1 MSRGVVCLCS
11 RTFQRMEI
19 IFNCPHC
26 EQELS
31 VDADGAGEQI
41 KCPTCG
47 ESITI
52 PAKSTSVAPVDSR
65 PIGTPGTGPVNAIAS
80 SAAAKVELR
89 LKVPVHSTPSA
100 SLIEKPKQPLDAIAK
115 GADKKIRIHTLRRA
129 QCVESGHDKFDEK
142 VTAYLNEVGEA
153 NLIGI
158 HPISYEIFDVGTQKV
173 MVDYGVIIIY
183 RG

>member
-1 MSRGVVCLCS
+1 
-11 RTFQRMEI
+11 MEI

-47 ESITI
+47 ETITI
-52 PAKSTSVAPVDSR
+52 PPKSTKIPTAP
-65 PIGTPGTGPVNAIAS
+65 PLPTAAPGAPPGSGPVNAMAS
-80 SAAAKVELR
+80 SAAARVELR
-89 LKVPVHSTPSA
+89 LKVPVHQSPSA
-100 SLIEKPKQPLDAIAK
+100 SLIEKSKVPLDAIAK
-115 GADKKIRIHTLRRA
+115 GADKKLRIHTVRRA

-142 VTAYLNEVGEA
+142 VTAYLQEVGEP
-153 NLIGI
+153 NIVGI

-173 MVDYGVIIIY
+173 MVDYGVIIVF

>member
-1 MSRGVVCLCS
+1 
-11 RTFQRMEI
+11 MEI

-47 ESITI
+47 EMITI
-52 PAKSTSVAPVDSR
+52 PEQPGKDAPATAPAAATPPPASG
-65 PIGTPGTGPVNAIAS
+65 PIGVPGSGPVNAIAS

-89 LKVPVHSTPSA
+89 LKVPDRKSPA
-100 SLIEKPKQPLDAIAK
+100 APLIEKSKVPLDAIAK
-115 GADKKIRIHTLRRA
+115 GADKKLRVHTIRRA
-129 QCVESGHDKFDEK
+129 QCMESGHDKFDEK
-142 VTAYLNEVGEA
+142 VSAYLNEVGEP
-153 NLIGI
+153 NVVGV

-173 MVDYGVIIIY
+173 MVDYGVIIVF

>member
-1 MSRGVVCLCS
+1 
-11 RTFQRMEI
+11 MEI

-47 ESITI
+47 ETITI
-52 PAKSTSVAPVDSR
+52 PPKSTKIPTAP
-65 PIGTPGTGPVNAIAS
+65 PPPTAAPGAPPGSGPVNAMAS

-89 LKVPVHSTPSA
+89 LKVPVHQSPSA
-100 SLIEKPKQPLDAIAK
+100 SLIEKPKVPLDAIAK
-115 GADKKIRIHTLRRA
+115 GADKKLRIHTVRRA

-142 VTAYLNEVGEA
+142 VTAYLQEVGEA
-153 NLIGI
+153 NIVGI

-173 MVDYGVIIIY
+173 MVDYGVIIVF

>member
-1 MSRGVVCLCS
+1 
-11 RTFQRMEI
+11 MEI

-31 VDADGAGEQI
+31 VDGDGAGEQI

-47 ESITI
+47 ETITI
-52 PAKSTSVAPVDSR
+52 PKQSTKIPTAAP
-65 PIGTPGTGPVNAIAS
+65 PAPGAPGGAGGGPVNAIAS

-89 LKVPVHSTPSA
+89 LKVPVHQSPA
-100 SLIEKPKQPLDAIAK
+100 APLIGKSKTPLDAIAK
-115 GADKKIRIHTLRRA
+115 GADKKMRIHTMRRA
-129 QCVESGHDKFDEK
+129 QCMESGHDKFDEK
-142 VTAYLNEVGEA
+142 VTAYLAEVGEA
-153 NLIGI
+153 NVIGV

-173 MVDYGVIIIY
+173 MVDFGVIIVF

>member
-1 MSRGVVCLCS
+1 
-11 RTFQRMEI
+11 MEI

-47 ESITI
+47 ETITI
-52 PAKSTSVAPVDSR
+52 PNKAGKPAPE
-65 PIGTPGTGPVNAIAS
+65 TPAPAPAPAAGVGPVNAIS
-80 SAAAKVELR
+80 TSAAAKVELR
-89 LKVPVHSTPSA
+89 LKVPNRQTPAA
-100 SLIEKPKQPLDAIAK
+100 SLIEKPKVPLEAIAK
-115 GADKKIRIHTLRRA
+115 GADKKIRIHTMRRA

-142 VTAYLNEVGEA
+142 VTIYLNEVGEA
-153 NLIGI
+153 NIVSI

-173 MVDYGVIIIY
+173 MVDYGVIIVY

>member
-1 MSRGVVCLCS
+1 
-11 RTFQRMEI
+11 MEI

-47 ESITI
+47 ETITI
-52 PAKSTSVAPVDSR
+52 PPKSTKIPTAAP
-65 PIGTPGTGPVNAIAS
+65 PPPGGAPGGLPGGGPVNAIAS

-89 LKVPVHSTPSA
+89 LKVPVHQSPSA
-100 SLIEKPKQPLDAIAK
+100 PLIEKSKVPLDAIAK
-115 GADKKIRIHTLRRA
+115 GADKKLRIHTMRRA

-142 VTAYLNEVGEA
+142 VTAYLQEVGEA
-153 NLIGI
+153 NIVGL

-173 MVDYGVIIIY
+173 MVDFGVIIVF

>member
-1 MSRGVVCLCS
+1 
-11 RTFQRMEI
+11 MEI

-31 VDADGAGEQI
+31 VDGAGAGEQI

-47 ESITI
+47 ETITI
-52 PAKSTSVAPVDSR
+52 PEKSTKGGPEMPPPTVGAPGQ
-65 PIGTPGTGPVNAIAS
+65 PINPIAT

-89 LKVPVHSTPSA
+89 LKVPDRKTPA
-100 SLIEKPKQPLDAIAK
+100 EPLIEKPKPPLDAVAK
-115 GADKKIRIHTLRRA
+115 GADKKVRVRTIRRA
-129 QCVESGHDKFDEK
+129 ACMESGHDKFDEK
-142 VTAYLNEVGEA
+142 VTACINEIGEP
-153 NLIGI
+153 NLMDV

-173 MVDYGVIIIY
+173 MVDYGVIIVY

>member
-1 MSRGVVCLCS
+1 M
-11 RTFQRMEI
+11 
-19 IFNCPHC
+19 
-26 EQELS
+26 
-31 VDADGAGEQI
+31 DAEGAGEQI

-47 ESITI
+47 ENITI
-52 PAKSTSVAPVDSR
+52 PAKSAKPVPDV
-65 PIGTPGTGPVNAIAS
+65 PLGTPGSGPVNAIAS

-100 SLIEKPKQPLDAIAK
+100 SLIEKPKPPLDVIAK
-115 GADKKIRIHTLRRA
+115 GGDKKIRVHTIRRA

-142 VTAYLNEVGEA
+142 VTLYLNEIGEG
-153 NLIGI
+153 NLLGI

-173 MVDYGVIIIY
+173 MVDYGVIIVY

>member
-1 MSRGVVCLCS
+1 
-11 RTFQRMEI
+11 MEI

-31 VDADGAGEQI
+31 VDADGAGQQI

-47 ESITI
+47 ENITI
-52 PAKSTSVAPVDSR
+52 PPKSTKIPTEAP
-65 PIGTPGTGPVNAIAS
+65 PIGAPGSGPVNAIAS

-89 LKVPVHSTPSA
+89 LKVPVHA
-100 SLIEKPKQPLDAIAK
+100 SPAAPLIEKPKVPLDAIAK
-115 GADKKIRIHTLRRA
+115 GADKRIRIHTMRRA
-129 QCVESGHDKFDEK
+129 QCMESGHDKFDEK
-142 VTAYLNEVGEA
+142 VTAYLNEVGEP
-153 NLIGI
+153 NIVGI

-173 MVDYGVIIIY
+173 MVDFGVIIVY

>member
-1 MSRGVVCLCS
+1 
-11 RTFQRMEI
+11 MEI

-31 VDADGAGEQI
+31 VDADGAGESI

-47 ESITI
+47 ETLTI
-52 PAKSTSVAPVDSR
+52 PAKSAKAAPESPAA
-65 PIGTPGTGPVNAIAS
+65 PIGTPGSGPVNAIAS

-89 LKVPVHSTPSA
+89 LKVPDHKSPSA
-100 SLIEKPKQPLDAIAK
+100 PLIEKSKIPLEAIAK
-115 GADKKIRIHTLRRA
+115 GADKKIRIHTMRRA

-142 VTAYLNEVGEA
+142 VTAYLNEIGES
-153 NLIGI
+153 NIIGI

-173 MVDYGVIIIY
+173 MVDYGLVIVY

>member
-1 MSRGVVCLCS
+1 
-11 RTFQRMEI
+11 MEI

-47 ESITI
+47 ETITI
-52 PAKSTSVAPVDSR
+52 PPKSTKIPTQAP
-65 PIGTPGTGPVNAIAS
+65 PIGTPGSGPVNAIAS

-89 LKVPVHSTPSA
+89 LKVPVHSSPA
-100 SLIEKPKQPLDAIAK
+100 APLIEKPKPPLDAAAK
-115 GADKKIRIHTLRRA
+115 GGDKRIRIHTMRRA

-153 NLIGI
+153 NIVGI

-173 MVDYGVIIIY
+173 MVDFGVIIVY

>member
-1 MSRGVVCLCS
+1 
-11 RTFQRMEI
+11 MEI

-31 VDADGAGEQI
+31 VDADGAGEHI

-47 ESITI
+47 ETITI
-52 PAKSTSVAPVDSR
+52 PDKSAKPAPE
-65 PIGTPGTGPVNAIAS
+65 TPATPAAPGAGPVNAIAS

-89 LKVPVHSTPSA
+89 LKVPVRATPGA

-115 GADKKIRIHTLRRA
+115 GVDKKIRIHTIRRA
-129 QCVESGHDKFDEK
+129 QCKESGHDKFDEK
-142 VTAYLNEVGEA
+142 VSAFLNEVGEP
-153 NLIGI
+153 NVVGL
-158 HPISYEIFDVGTQKV
+158 HPISYEMFDVETQKV
-173 MVDYGVIIIY
+173 MVDFGMIIVY

>member
-1 MSRGVVCLCS
+1 
-11 RTFQRMEI
+11 MEI
-19 IFNCPHC
+19 IFDCPHC

-31 VDADGAGEQI
+31 VDAAGAGEQI

-47 ESITI
+47 ETITI
-52 PAKSTSVAPVDSR
+52 PPKSTRAAAEAP
-65 PIGTPGTGPVNAIAS
+65 PIGTPGSGPVNAIAS

-89 LKVPVHSTPSA
+89 LKVPVHA
-100 SLIEKPKQPLDAIAK
+100 SPAAPLIEKPKPPLDAAAK
-115 GADKKIRIHTLRRA
+115 GGDKKIRIHTMRRA

-142 VTAYLNEVGEA
+142 VTTYLNEVGEA
-153 NLIGI
+153 NIVGI

-173 MVDYGVIIIY
+173 MVDFGVIIVY

>member
-1 MSRGVVCLCS
+1 
-11 RTFQRMEI
+11 MEI

-47 ESITI
+47 ETITI
-52 PAKSTSVAPVDSR
+52 PKKSPGKATSAPL
-65 PIGTPGTGPVNAIAS
+65 PATPPPAGAPGGTPGGGPVNAIAS

-89 LKVPVHSTPSA
+89 LKVPVHATPTA
-100 SLIEKPKQPLDAIAK
+100 SLIEKPKAPLDAIAK
-115 GADKKIRIHTLRRA
+115 GGDKKIRIHTMRRA
-129 QCVESGHDKFDEK
+129 QCIESGHDKFDEK
-142 VTAYLNEVGEA
+142 VSAYLNEVGEA
-153 NLIGI
+153 NIVGI

-173 MVDYGVIIIY
+173 MVDYGVIIVF

>member
-1 MSRGVVCLCS
+1 
-11 RTFQRMEI
+11 MEI

-47 ESITI
+47 EILTI
-52 PAKSTSVAPVDSR
+52 PEKSTKIAPTNLP
-65 PIGTPGTGPVNAIAS
+65 PIGTPGSGPVNAIAS

-89 LKVPVHSTPSA
+89 LKVPDRKTPA
-100 SLIEKPKQPLDAIAK
+100 APLIEKSKVPLEAIAK
-115 GADKKIRIHTLRRA
+115 GADKGMRVHTMRRA
-129 QCVESGHDKFDEK
+129 QCVESGHDNFDEK
-142 VTAYLNEVGEA
+142 VTAFLNEVGEP
-153 NLIGI
+153 NIIDI

-173 MVDYGVIIIY
+173 MVDFGVIIVY

>member
-1 MSRGVVCLCS
+1 
-11 RTFQRMEI
+11 MEI

-47 ESITI
+47 EIITI
-52 PAKSTSVAPVDSR
+52 PPKSTKIPTQAPAQPV
-65 PIGTPGTGPVNAIAS
+65 GTPGSGPVNAIAS

-89 LKVPVHSTPSA
+89 LKVPVHQTPEA
-100 SLIEKPKQPLDAIAK
+100 PLIEKSKVPLDAIAK
-115 GADKKIRIHTLRRA
+115 GADKKIRIHTIRRA
-129 QCVESGHDKFDEK
+129 ACIESGHDKFDEK
-142 VTAYLNEVGEA
+142 VSKYLQDVGEA
-153 NLIGI
+153 NVVSI
-158 HPISYEIFDVGTQKV
+158 HTVSYEIFDVGTQKI
-173 MVDYGVIIIY
+173 MVDYGVVIVY

>member
-1 MSRGVVCLCS
+1 
-11 RTFQRMEI
+11 MEI

-47 ESITI
+47 EMITI
-52 PAKSTSVAPVDSR
+52 PNKSTKPGSEAP
-65 PIGTPGTGPVNAIAS
+65 PTPAAPGSGPVNAIS
-80 SAAAKVELR
+80 TSAAAKVELR
-89 LKVPVHSTPSA
+89 LKVPVHQTPSA
-100 SLIEKPKQPLDAIAK
+100 SLIEKPKVPLDAIAK
-115 GADKKIRIHTLRRA
+115 GADKKIRIHTMRRA
-129 QCVESGHDKFDEK
+129 ACIEAGHDKFDEK

-153 NLIGI
+153 NLVGV

-173 MVDYGVIIIY
+173 MVDYGVIIVF

>member
-1 MSRGVVCLCS
+1 
-11 RTFQRMEI
+11 MEI

-31 VDADGAGEQI
+31 VEADGAGEQI

-47 ESITI
+47 ETITI
-52 PAKSTSVAPVDSR
+52 PDKSTKGAPEAPASAPASSGSGQVS
-65 PIGTPGTGPVNAIAS
+65 AMAS

-89 LKVPVHSTPSA
+89 LKVPNRQSPSA
-100 SLIEKPKQPLDAIAK
+100 SLIEKPKVPLEAIAK
-115 GADKKIRIHTLRRA
+115 GADKKIRIHTMRRA

-142 VTAYLNEVGEA
+142 VTAFLNEVGEA
-153 NLIGI
+153 NIVGI

-173 MVDYGVIIIY
+173 MVDYGLVIVY

>member
-1 MSRGVVCLCS
+1 
-11 RTFQRMEI
+11 MEI

-52 PAKSTSVAPVDSR
+52 PPKSTRPAASAL
-65 PIGTPGTGPVNAIAS
+65 PIGTPGSGPVNAIAS

-89 LKVPVHSTPSA
+89 LKVPVHQTPSA
-100 SLIEKPKQPLDAIAK
+100 SLIEKPKVPLDAIAK
-115 GADKKIRIHTLRRA
+115 GADKKIRVHTIRRA

-142 VTAYLNEVGEA
+142 VSKYLQEVGEP
-153 NLIGI
+153 NIVGV

-173 MVDYGVIIIY
+173 MVDYGVIIVY